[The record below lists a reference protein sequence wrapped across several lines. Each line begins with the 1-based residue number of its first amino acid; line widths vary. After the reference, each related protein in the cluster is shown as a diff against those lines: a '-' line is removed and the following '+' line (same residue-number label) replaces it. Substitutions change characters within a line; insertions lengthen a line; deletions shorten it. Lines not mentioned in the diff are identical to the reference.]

1 MSWVAGVDGCKH
13 GWFAVFFEPEKI
25 QHHADRFDTL
35 RDVVDARY
43 EPVVLAVDIPIG
55 LLKNAEKGGREC
67 DRIARRLLR
76 QPRASSVF
84 SPPVWTA
91 LPYETNYRAALRA
104 NRASSPLRVGI
115 PKQCHALFPKIREAN
130 ALPSNELN
138 KRIFEVHP
146 ELCFY
151 EINDGKALRH
161 SKKAKNGVGI
171 EERCKV
177 LRRTI
182 FRNLLSEILAE
193 RPPGV
198 SKDDALDAIAA
209 CWSAIR
215 IQAIPRQSIPTNE
228 KPPTIWR

>member
-1 MSWVAGVDGCKH
+1 MAQCFAIINLVKTQFRMYFKDSLVEFAGGLHISFSWGTTH
-13 GWFAVFFEPEKI
+13 GIASEF
-25 QHHADRFDTL
+25 
-35 RDVVDARY
+35 
-43 EPVVLAVDIPIG
+43 
-55 LLKNAEKGGREC
+55 LL
-67 DRIARRLLR
+67 
-76 QPRASSVF
+76 
-84 SPPVWTA
+84 
-91 LPYETNYRAALRA
+91 A

-130 ALPSNELN
+130 VLPSSELN

-161 SKKAKNGVGI
+161 GKKAKNGVGI
-171 EERCKV
+171 EERCRV

-182 FRNLLSEILAE
+182 FRDFLSEILAL
-193 RPPGV
+193 RPRGV
-198 SKDDALDAIAA
+198 SKDDAVDAIAA

-215 IQAIPRQSIPTNE
+215 IQAIPRQSIPTND